1 MRIVYIGTVEFSRKA
16 LEKLINL
23 KVNVVG
29 VLMKVES
36 YKKL

>member
-1 MRIVYIGTVEFSRKA
+1 MRIVYIGTVEFSGKA

-29 VLMKVES
+29 VLTKVE
-36 YKKL
+36 KL